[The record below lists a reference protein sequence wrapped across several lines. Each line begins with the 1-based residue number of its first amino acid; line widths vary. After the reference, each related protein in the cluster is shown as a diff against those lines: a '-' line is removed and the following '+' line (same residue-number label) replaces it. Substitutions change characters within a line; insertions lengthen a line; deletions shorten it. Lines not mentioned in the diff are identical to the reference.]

1 MNRTTMCKKIQKIEK
16 NVAAQAIIPPPMVFF
31 YMQGKEVESEEEGRE
46 IKRLFFE
53 WSERVVRALKSK
65 SVTFK
70 QVLDEIPEPYRTG
83 LVEALIKDS

>member
-1 MNRTTMCKKIQKIEK
+1 MDKKITQIEQ
-16 NVAAQAIIPPPMVFF
+16 NIAAQAIIPPPKVFS
-31 YMQGKEVESEEEGRE
+31 YMEGKEVVSEEEGLE

-53 WSERVVRALKSK
+53 WAELVVKALKSK
-65 SVTFK
+65 SVTFE